1 MRRYKLQN
9 GCVMLECKPLNW
21 RVEKT
26 YYEDAISPGDP
37 NPEFYIINVDNMNDM
52 YQCTLIPE
60 TMILSFCSTAYSS
73 NTVIRFKVNNI
84 EEASRMVERF
94 AIGMGM
100 MDSLEGTIYKGNKI
114 K

>member
-1 MRRYKLQN
+1 MKRYKLNN

-21 RVEKT
+21 RIEKT
-26 YYEDAISPGDP
+26 YYDDYKGH
-37 NPEFYIINVDNMNDM
+37 NPEFYIINVGGMSDM

-60 TMILSFCSTAYSS
+60 TMILSITKTAYSS
-73 NTVIRFKVNNI
+73 NTVIRFKVDSI
-84 EEASRMVERF
+84 EEASRVVERF

-100 MDSLEGTIYKGNKI
+100 MDDLENTIYKGNKI